1 MDDHTREL
9 FGECRSL
16 LAEPP
21 SAEVFTRLLDVLG
34 IVPEVEVVQYAQDH
48 LARWPR
54 EVWRALPE
62 GWLACAGLVEAPT
75 LALCDTLWLTDSF
88 YGAHPEDLV
97 NTLALWQPRRL
108 VLEHEALLSEAL
120 LVVVCEQLQ
129 AHGADGRL
137 EALEL
142 RWLEDGWSIPSM
154 APLHTLDLSGLKT
167 LALRGVWLEDE
178 DVRDLMGSAKI
189 HDLEVLNLA
198 GNQLTAYGVRE
209 VVEYGWPGQLR
220 RLDVRH
226 NAIGEE
232 GARAIAGSMAV
243 EALEWLWV
251 NREDVGDRG
260 VRALAEAERLPAH
273 IRRYWRGVYAEV
285 RRRG

>member
-1 MDDHTREL
+1 MDEHTRAM

-21 SAEVFTRLLDVLG
+21 SAAVFARLLDVLG
-34 IVPEVEVVQYAQDH
+34 IVPEVEAVQYALDH

-62 GWLACAGLVEAPT
+62 GWIACAGLVEAPT
-75 LALCDTLWLTDSF
+75 LALCDTLWLTDGF
-88 YGAHPEDLV
+88 YGMHPADLV

-108 VLEHEALLSEAL
+108 VLEREALLSEAL
-120 LVVVCEQLQ
+120 LEVLCAQLQ
-129 AHGADGRL
+129 AHGADARL
-137 EALEL
+137 EALSL
-142 RWLEDGWSIPSM
+142 RWLEDGWRIPSM
-154 APLHTLDLSGLKT
+154 APLHMLDLSGLRS

-178 DVRDLMGSAKI
+178 AVRDLINAATI
-189 HDLEVLNLA
+189 HELEVLNLA
-198 GNQLTAYGVRE
+198 GNQLTAYGMHE
-209 VVEYGWPGQLR
+209 LLEGTWPGQLK

-226 NAIGEE
+226 NAIGAE
-232 GARAIAGSMAV
+232 GAQTIAGSLAV

-251 NREDVGDRG
+251 NREDVGERG
-260 VRALAEAERLPAH
+260 VRALAESERLPAH